1 MRRRVAFV
9 VVGLIATA
17 TTFFACSSSF
27 SSPDAAKDGGGE
39 PSDSGTPD
47 VTVSSDAGSAPTDSA
62 TSDAADATPA
72 MTMDAGVDA
81 CAHTVCETFDDGQ
94 FASRWTISQTG
105 DPTLTLF
112 DGGSVS
118 PPYSLAAEFP
128 VHGAAGATR
137 YAYLSRSFPGSARVV
152 AIEADVRLD
161 STWTAGSANVLA
173 LVLQPA
179 SANISYYTLGF
190 NTSSG
195 GCDAYEYMELSDG
208 GNFSFDNNFSALQKG
223 QWTHLRYVISLGTS
237 PSLTFYEN
245 GVSVATKPIN
255 PPTFVS
261 FQVALGAE
269 YVSDP
274 AGPMSLL
281 FDNVTID
288 VTF

>member
-1 MRRRVAFV
+1 MRRGVTFV
-9 VVGLIATA
+9 VVGVIATA
-17 TTFFACSSSF
+17 TAFFACSSSF
-27 SSPDAAKDGGGE
+27 SSPDGAKDGGGE

-47 VTVSSDAGSAPTDSA
+47 VTVSSDSGSAQTDSA

-81 CAHTVCETFDDGQ
+81 CAHTFCETFDDGR
-94 FASRWTISQTG
+94 FASRWTISQAG

-128 VHGAAGATR
+128 VHAAAGAKR
-137 YAYLSRSFPGSARVV
+137 FAYLSRSFPGAASLVV
-152 AIEADVRLD
+152 IEADVRID
-161 STWTAGSANVLA
+161 STWTAGSATVLS
-173 LVLQPA
+173 LLLQPA
-179 SANISYYTLGF
+179 AATTTYYELGF
-190 NTSSG
+190 NTYSG
-195 GCDAYEYMELSDG
+195 GGDAYEYVEFTDG
-208 GNFSFDNNFSALQKG
+208 GNFSFDNQFSGLQKG
-223 QWTHLRYVISLGTS
+223 QWTHVRYALSLKTN

-245 GVSVATKPIN
+245 GVSVATKAIN

-261 FQVALGAE
+261 FQVALGTE

-274 AGPMSLL
+274 GGPMSLL